1 MQLSITR
8 EVGVERII
16 LFLAI
21 FRAVLQFSV
30 EDMTAIHA
38 LTTVFALGKGF
49 IMLNIL
55 FIHKRTVH
63 KRDWAPSSPTELLN
77 DFQFALKLVDFDR

>member
-16 LFLAI
+16 LFLAV
-21 FRAVLQFSV
+21 FRAVLQLSV

-38 LTTVFALGKGF
+38 MTTVFAKGEGF
-49 IMLNIL
+49 
-55 FIHKRTVH
+55 K
-63 KRDWAPSSPTELLN
+63 KE
-77 DFQFALKLVDFDR
+77 